1 LAGADWQAS
10 SLRIALFTQ
19 QALPLTTDVFT
30 AFAGE
35 QPDRQEDR
43 PKEGVRRQ
51 IGKIEDAQLS
61 ANITPIMV
69 DFVIGPLPQTAE
81 NLMGGL
87 SLTIGEL
94 KSELAKFERKVLA
107 WLPKWEVA
115 TTRVS
120 LVVQARA
127 PASSTTAAYEILRDN
142 LASVRV
148 RPGEMSDL
156 IFRVNWKAKTS
167 NIPEGYYNRLTTWN
181 ALKFTTTAAG
191 GIGAPEVALQE
202 KDFAQVEMDIN
213 TPAERAEPLS
223 RDKMN
228 TIYKD
233 LFGLAIKISDAG
245 EGP

>member
-51 IGKIEDAQLS
+51 IGRMEDAQLC

-81 NLMGGL
+81 NLMGGVL
-87 SLTIGEL
+87 LTFGEL

-142 LASVRV
+142 LSSVRV
-148 RPGEMSDL
+148 RPGEMSDFN
-156 IFRVNWKAKTS
+156 FRVNWKAKTS

-181 ALKFTTTAAG
+181 ALKFKITAAG
-191 GIGAPEVALQE
+191 GLGAPEVALQE

-213 TPAERAEPLS
+213 TPAERAEPLP
-223 RDKMN
+223 RDKLSA
-228 TIYKD
+228 IYKD
-233 LFGLAIKISDAG
+233 LFELAIKISDTG